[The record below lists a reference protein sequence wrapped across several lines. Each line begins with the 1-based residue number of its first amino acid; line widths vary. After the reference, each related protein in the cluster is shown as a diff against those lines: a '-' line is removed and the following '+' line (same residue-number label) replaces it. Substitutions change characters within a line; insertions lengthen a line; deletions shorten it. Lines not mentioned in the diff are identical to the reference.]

1 MNNKGN
7 INLKRILTMTLVIV
21 MVLSVFVVPGE
32 KVYAATETEPNENYT
47 QATYVPV
54 GVEHSG
60 KVSNYNDKDW
70 YEFTVSSDGFVNV
83 DIIHDDIDAGSFQFH
98 IVKAGKTDLA
108 SSLLFHSSKGI
119 NTSDKTPDVALTKGT
134 YYLVVKASRPGN
146 YKFKINYK
154 ASPSIEIEHN
164 DSAAKATTMKFGT
177 KYYASIVRKG
187 DRGSLD
193 EDWYKVDLSRAGTI
207 KLNFHF
213 GQFSSNNSWTVIVY
227 DANRTNKLFDKYYSG
242 QNPGSFASP
251 DIGLGKGT
259 YYIKIKSWSEGQY
272 DLSVKYTASD
282 YWEMEPNDTVA
293 KATKIQLNKKYN
305 GSSKGFNDRDYY
317 LINLPKDETITVSL
331 GHSYLDGYY
340 YIDIYDGNKNLKQH
354 TYVRAELGNPYTTQT
369 VNLKKGTNYV
379 RVTSFSNAANG
390 KTYSITVN
398 TGQKSKIS
406 IKNATVTGLKNKDYT
421 GKPVTQNPTVTLNG
435 KTLKNGTDYVL
446 SYRNNVASG
455 YATIYITGK
464 GNYVDSKSKNFRI
477 SGLERIYGDTR
488 YATGTKIATRVRSL
502 SGGGKFKSIVVADGT
517 NFPDALAGTYLA
529 KVKGGPVLLT
539 NSQKQ
544 DSIVSYIRSNLA
556 TGGTV
561 YVLGGTVS
569 VPSSFT
575 ELLRKAG
582 IKYVRRG
589 GKSRYDTN
597 SLTLETAG
605 IKNKDI
611 LVCTGENFPDA
622 LVCSATGRPILIVHP
637 VRGLSESQKKLLS
650 NNKVK
655 SVTIMG
661 GTGAVPKSIENQ
673 LRSVTKVSVNRISA
687 RNRYELSIKAAEEFF
702 DAPKEVALVTGL
714 NFADALTGGPL
725 AIKMGSP
732 LLLVG
737 DNSSAYTY
745 AKDYIKK
752 YSIKYG
758 VVLGGPKV
766 VSDET
771 INQITKK

>member
-32 KVYAATETEPNENYT
+32 KVYAVTENEPNENYS
-47 QATYVPV
+47 QATYAPV

-60 KVSNYNDKDW
+60 KIKDFNDKDW
-70 YEFTVSSDGFVNV
+70 YEFTLSSDGFVNV
-83 DIIHDDIDAGSFQFH
+83 DIVHDDIDAGYFQFH
-98 IVKAGKTDLA
+98 IVRAGKTDLA
-108 SSLLFHSSKGI
+108 SSLMFYSSKGV
-119 NTSDKTPDVALTKGT
+119 NTSDKTPEVALTKGT
-134 YYLVVKASRPGN
+134 YYLVIKSTRTGN
-146 YKFKINYK
+146 YEFRINYRT
-154 ASPSIEIEHN
+154 SPNIESEHN
-164 DSAAKATTMKFGT
+164 DSAAKANNVSFGT
-177 KYYASIVRKG
+177 KYYGSIVRKG
-187 DRGSLD
+187 DLGSLD
-193 EDWYKVDLSRAGTI
+193 EDWYKVDLTRAGTI
-207 KLNFHF
+207 KLDFHF
-213 GQFSSNNSWTVIVY
+213 GQASSNSSWTVIVY

-242 QNPGSFASP
+242 KKPGTYSSP
-251 DIGLGKGT
+251 NIGLAKGT
-259 YYIKIKSWSEGQY
+259 YYIKIKSWSEGLY
-272 DLSVKYTASD
+272 DFFVKYTASD
-282 YWEMEPNDTVA
+282 YWEKEPNDTVG
-293 KATKIQLNKKYN
+293 KATKIQPNKKYY
-305 GSSKGFNDRDYY
+305 GASKDYNDKDYY
-317 LINLPKDETITVSL
+317 LINLSKDETITVSL

-340 YIDIYDGNKNLKQH
+340 YIDIYDANKNLKQH

-369 VNLKKGTNYV
+369 VNLKKGINYV
-379 RVTSFSNAANG
+379 RVIPFSNAANG
-390 KTYSITVN
+390 KTYSLTVN

-406 IKNATVTGLKNKDYT
+406 IKNATVTGIKDKDYT
-421 GKPVTQNPTVTLNG
+421 GQPVTQTPTVTLNG
-435 KTLKNGTDYVL
+435 KTLKNGTDYIL
-446 SYRNNVASG
+446 SYRNNVSSG
-455 YATIYITGK
+455 YATVYITGK
-464 GNYVDSKSKNFRI
+464 GNYVDSKSKDFKI
-477 SGLERIYGDTR
+477 SGLERIYGDSR
-488 YATGTKIATRVRSL
+488 YDTGTKVASRVRKL
-502 SGGGKFKSIVVADGT
+502 SGGGKFKSIVVANGT
-517 NFPDALAGTYLA
+517 NFPDALAGAYLA
-529 KVKGGPVLLT
+529 KVKGAPILLT
-539 NSQKQ
+539 SAQKQ
-544 DSIVSYIRSNLA
+544 ESTVSYIKSNLA

-575 ELLRKAG
+575 ELLRRAG

-597 SLTLETAG
+597 SLTLETVG
-605 IKNKDI
+605 IKNTDL

-637 VRGLSESQKKLLS
+637 LRGLSESQKKLLS

-702 DAPKEVALVTGL
+702 DAPKEVALATGM

-737 DNSSAYTY
+737 DNSSAYNY
-745 AKDYIKK
+745 AKNYIKK
-752 YSIKYG
+752 YGVKYG
-758 VVLGGPKV
+758 VVLGGPAAI
-766 VSDET
+766 SDET
-771 INQITKK
+771 VRQIMK